1 MRWRKSN
8 DQKIMDRAR
17 QARRERI
24 SGERDRERYGL
35 SSQSGV
41 SQEEPTGGKRM
52 IKVTRLSGE
61 VLYLNIFQIESMES
75 IPETKIKMMNGYYF
89 LVKDSADSVIEQIR
103 AFLKGFN
110 APEGQGYN
118 KRISKVGGKDNG
130 YINAYRL
137 DNGRGIDRLGYR
149 F

>member
-1 MRWRKSN
+1 MRRRKSN

-24 SGERDRERYGL
+24 SGERERERYNL
-35 SSQSGV
+35 SSQSGI
-41 SQEEPTGGKRM
+41 SEDEPAGGQRM

-103 AFLKGFN
+103 TFLKGFMN
-110 APEGQGYN
+110 LEGQG
-118 KRISKVGGKDNG
+118 
-130 YINAYRL
+130 
-137 DNGRGIDRLGYR
+137 
-149 F
+149 

>member
-24 SGERDRERYGL
+24 SGEREREHYAL

-41 SQEEPTGGKRM
+41 SQEETAGGKRM

-89 LVKDSADSVIEQIR
+89 LVKDSADSVLEQIR
-103 AFLKGFN
+103 GFFKGFG
-110 APEGQGYN
+110 ALEGQG
-118 KRISKVGGKDNG
+118 
-130 YINAYRL
+130 
-137 DNGRGIDRLGYR
+137 
-149 F
+149 

>member
-1 MRWRKSN
+1 MRRRRSN
-8 DQKIMDRAR
+8 DQRIMDRAR

-24 SGERDRERYGL
+24 SGERKRDNYDL
-35 SSQSGV
+35 SPQSGV
-41 SQEEPTGGKRM
+41 SQEEPAGGQRM

-61 VLYLNIFQIESMES
+61 ILYLNIFQIESMES

-110 APEGQGYN
+110 APEGQG
-118 KRISKVGGKDNG
+118 
-130 YINAYRL
+130 
-137 DNGRGIDRLGYR
+137 
-149 F
+149 